1 MIFPAD
7 ANQPNPSHVL
17 NLHSNCRTHLA
28 LGALHQLEESVAVP
42 VALFTLT
49 LLSLSSLGLALA
61 DALVGD
67 DLLVGG
73 RNELGH
79 ADAAQGGPHLAGVD
93 GVGNVLDL
101 RGIQCA
107 DWYLRVCLKVR
118 DF

>member
-1 MIFPAD
+1 MC
-7 ANQPNPSHVL
+7 STTWVY
-17 NLHSNCRTHLA
+17 LHSVSQTHLA

-42 VALFTLT
+42 LALH
-49 LLSLSSLGLALA
+49 LLGGGVGLSSLGLALA

-79 ADAAQGGPHLAGVD
+79 ADAAQGGTHLAGVD